1 MNLDTL
7 YEMLYTHHV
16 NDVYND
22 FENVNLEEEVVIIKR
37 MVSEYVMLRV
47 NIMCTLSCAPPMC
60 VPRWVLGS
68 ITVDTMTLITNQP
81 FIACL

>member
-1 MNLDTL
+1 MILRPILKSVVAYTISMNLDTL

-60 VPRWVLGS
+60 VPR
-68 ITVDTMTLITNQP
+68 
-81 FIACL
+81 